1 MYVKSKIVKNA
12 LISRKVLILESRK
25 LVLLNAVTFNCVKML
40 LLSNNFKN
48 NFFFKIFWSG
58 PVIKIPFK
66 KWCKINNQ
74 PLEV

>member
-1 MYVKSKIVKNA
+1 MPMTIKLNISRKDKMYVKSKIVKNA

-48 NFFFKIFWSG
+48 NSF
-58 PVIKIPFK
+58 
-66 KWCKINNQ
+66 
-74 PLEV
+74 